1 MKQIDELNKYNKNN
15 FLNDYYC
22 FIIDVLFQI
31 ILIKVYIYEIIKF
44 VNLNSK

>member
-22 FIIDVLFQI
+22 FIIDVFQI
-31 ILIKVYIYEIIKF
+31 ILIKVYIYEFIKF
-44 VNLNSK
+44 VN